1 MLFKVVTIGSSGSG
15 KTSLIHHYVNGCPLE
30 DLKTTIGVE
39 FSSKNLVKE
48 DGKTVRAQFWDTAGN
63 ERYHTVT
70 SSYFR
75 GSVAAC
81 VIYDIT
87 SFQSFKDVAF
97 WLKEIK
103 QKCNENIVIM
113 LIGNKSDLDAQRQV
127 DQQKAAAYAA

>member
-1 MLFKVVTIGSSGSG
+1 MNSG
-15 KTSLIHHYVNGCPLE
+15 KTSLIHHYINGAPME
-30 DLKTTIGVE
+30 DLKTTVGVE

-75 GSVAAC
+75 GAVAAC
-81 VIYDIT
+81 VVYDIT

-113 LIGNKSDLDAQRQV
+113 LVGNKCDLEASRQV
-127 DQQKAAAYAA
+127 DKVKAAGYAAQH